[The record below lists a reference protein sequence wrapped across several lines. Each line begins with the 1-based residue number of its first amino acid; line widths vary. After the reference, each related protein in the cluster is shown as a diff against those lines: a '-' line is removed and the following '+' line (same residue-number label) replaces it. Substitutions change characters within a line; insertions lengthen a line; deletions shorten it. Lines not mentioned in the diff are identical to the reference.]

1 MAHKRLAQLAIAPLI
16 SMKMTIG
23 KKLVLGFSILV
34 LFMAVSGTVS
44 IIMVQRIDA
53 AVVKLA
59 QVEEP
64 LEEAVLEM
72 EINAGETVRGV
83 LDYTRHRQV
92 EDQQLVDDSTA
103 DFHFFAAEFMRL
115 AETDEEKKLGQ
126 QAIDRFEELAQVG
139 FELMAVTDE
148 QHADLR
154 RLREDVKEVDYLV
167 EEKLQKSI
175 DRRSPEAMAKLEA
188 ALGMV
193 INIDQV
199 FSSIEGYL
207 LLSDPTQREE
217 VFAGEADFEQFEG
230 LYRQT
235 TLSADEVIWIGQIDK
250 DFVEARQLGLE
261 VMARADKKDEFINQL
276 EALLKG
282 LDQILDEE
290 VQPLIH
296 AETVRAEADASRSAD
311 IAMIVTLIVSLSG
324 AMVGGTISFR
334 IGRSITRPVGN
345 LTHVAEAISQGDLS
359 RRAEETSSGEIGI
372 LARAFND
379 MADKIFEA
387 NTELELSMDELKAE
401 ITERAHYE
409 VALEEAMDELQKSQ
423 SHLIQAEKMSALGT
437 LVAGVAHELNNPMMG
452 ILNFAQYCSRH
463 TSEDDERY
471 EVLQDIEKETMRC
484 SAIVENL
491 LTFPHAERMSEES
504 LQEGDCSSLCQ
515 RALDLL
521 AYRVER
527 EGVSVKQEV
536 ITEITSVLMHENQI
550 QQVFLNILPNALDAL
565 VESGK
570 EGPEIHTTIG
580 FEGGL
585 IGVTIADNGQG
596 IDPGTIQKV
605 FDPFFTT
612 KPAGQGT
619 GLGLSVS
626 RNIIAAH
633 GGEITCES
641 EVGLGTQFRI
651 TLPV

>member
-387 NTELELSMDELKAE
+387 NTELELSMDEVKAE

-471 EVLQDIEKETMRC
+471 EVLQDIGD
-484 SAIVENL
+484 
-491 LTFPHAERMSEES
+491 S
-504 LQEGDCSSLCQ
+504 LHPDDDLASLGVGEGAGHRLADINVEGDSSGEHIDIFTRNASTAIDIGQ
-515 RALDLL
+515 FPAE
-521 AYRVER
+521 AARV
-527 EGVSVKQEV
+527 
-536 ITEITSVLMHENQI
+536 I
-550 QQVFLNILPNALDAL
+550 F
-565 VESGK
+565 
-570 EGPEIHTTIG
+570 
-580 FEGGL
+580 
-585 IGVTIADNGQG
+585 
-596 IDPGTIQKV
+596 
-605 FDPFFTT
+605 FDPVGFT
-612 KPAGQGT
+612 G
-619 GLGLSVS
+619 
-626 RNIIAAH
+626 
-633 GGEITCES
+633 
-641 EVGLGTQFRI
+641 
-651 TLPV
+651 